1 MATLTRDQIL
11 GRALDMVASPA
22 LNNNDRPAGTIVG
35 TALTIQW
42 LQDALNLFGDE
53 FPWAQQ
59 LTTAA
64 ITIPT
69 SGLVPLPAD
78 FILDVRN
85 GVYIAAGTS
94 TASARR
100 MIRTSYQKM
109 LSSIVGTPGTGAPSR
124 YTVLPP
130 NIRFWRTPDQSYPA
144 VLAYYAR
151 QATLASGS
159 VPIFPSDLPLIEYV
173 RLRGL
178 EWVRAVEM
186 GSALK
191 YAQQQ
196 IADLRKAGLGHEPE
210 DDTIPFDPDQFIQ
223 MSDAGGLSW
232 LGPFSNQ
239 F

>member
-22 LNNNDRPAGTIVG
+22 LNNNDRPAGTIVSG
-35 TALTIQW
+35 ALSAQW

-53 FPWAQQ
+53 FPWAQL

-64 ITIPT
+64 IVIPT
-69 SGLVPLPAD
+69 TAVLTLPSD

-85 GVYIAAGTS
+85 GIYIAAGTS
-94 TASARR
+94 SASARR
-100 MIRTSYQKM
+100 LVRTSYQKM
-109 LSSIVGTPGTGAPSR
+109 LSYIVGTPGVGAPSR
-124 YTVLPP
+124 YTILPP

-151 QATLASGS
+151 QAVLTSSA

-178 EWVRAVEM
+178 EWIRAVEM

-191 YAQQQ
+191 YVQKQ
-196 IADLRKAGLGHEPE
+196 IADLRKAGLAHEPE

-223 MSDAGGLSW
+223 MGDSGYLSW

-239 F
+239 L

>member
-11 GRALDMVASPA
+11 GRALDMVAAPA

-35 TALTIQW
+35 GALTIQW
-42 LQDALNLFGDE
+42 LQDALNLFADE
-53 FPWAQQ
+53 FPWAQM

-64 ITIPT
+64 IVIPT
-69 SGLVPLPAD
+69 TAIVALPAD
-78 FILDVRN
+78 FIIDVRN
-85 GVYIAAGTS
+85 GIYIAAGTS

-100 MIRTSYQKM
+100 LIRTSYQKM
-109 LSSIVGTPGTGAPSR
+109 LSGIVGTPGVGAPTR

-130 NIRFWRTPDQSYPA
+130 NIRFWRTPDVSYPA

-151 QATLASGS
+151 PAVLGASG

-196 IADLRKAGLGHEPE
+196 IADLRKAGLAHEPE
-210 DDTIPFDPDQFIQ
+210 DDTIPFDPDQFIP
-223 MSDAGGLSW
+223 MGDSGGLSW